1 MKRHLPLALVAGL
14 AVTGPAAA
22 FDLTSMSD
30 AERERIE
37 ADIND
42 LQQELRKVLHRI
54 PQWQKRSEEEI
65 ERLNRQMAAANA
77 EAKRE
82 LAEAKLEWERSRL
95 TETRSRLIT
104 PIGGG
109 GLMSGTAISTRHL
122 LPDARI
128 IGAEPA
134 AVDDAFRSLQSGK
147 IQPRVA
153 NPETVADGLLTALGD
168 LTFRTLRWAGVEIVL
183 VEEPEIVAAALFHIH
198 RMKLVVEPSGA
209 TGLAVVRKLGDAVAG
224 RRVGIIISGGNTDF
238 SWMR

>member
-1 MKRHLPLALVAGL
+1 MPDNAPRVKIDAVRGYGATIEFCQQMGREEATAAVIAQTGATLVHPYNDAAVIAGQGTAALELIEDVG
-14 AVTGPAAA
+14 
-22 FDLTSMSD
+22 DLDVMI
-30 AERERIE
+30 A
-37 ADIND
+37 
-42 LQQELRKVLHRI
+42 
-54 PQWQKRSEEEI
+54 
-65 ERLNRQMAAANA
+65 
-77 EAKRE
+77 
-82 LAEAKLEWERSRL
+82 
-95 TETRSRLIT
+95 

-109 GLMSGTAISTRHL
+109 GLMSGTSIATRHL